1 METLIYV
8 SHFTLLTDRSTC
20 RIYNM
25 ETLIPN
31 HPELQVAIIDFESTD
46 EGRDALIGQTK
57 VDLEDRFL
65 SIKRPIC
72 GLTERY
78 MM

>member
-1 METLIYV
+1 
-8 SHFTLLTDRSTC
+8 
-20 RIYNM
+20 M

-78 MM
+78 MMWVSYWINHENSLREHP